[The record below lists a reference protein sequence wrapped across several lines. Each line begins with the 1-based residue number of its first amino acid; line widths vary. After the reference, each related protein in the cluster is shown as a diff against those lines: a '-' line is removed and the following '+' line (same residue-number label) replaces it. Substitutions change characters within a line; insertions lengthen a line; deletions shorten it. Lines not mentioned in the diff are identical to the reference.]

1 VKISQDVKVA
11 ISRAWITNKQVG
23 DFTELCFAAFFSAV
37 LSALPAIGVCA
48 AASRQSR
55 LIQGELTPHGL
66 CMGLLAWGII
76 FAVMLAF
83 FIVADSIGAAE
94 RLTAEYVDG
103 CWAVAGEYGEVLYV
117 DKHRNVV
124 RRTKKG

>member
-1 VKISQDVKVA
+1 VKIFQDVTVA

-23 DFTELCFAAFFSAV
+23 DFTELCFAAFFCV
-37 LSALPAIGVCA
+37 TLSALPAIGVCA
-48 AASRQSR
+48 AASRHSHLSQA
-55 LIQGELTPHGL
+55 ELTAHGL
-66 CMGLLAWGII
+66 CMGVLAWVVV

-83 FIVADSIGAAE
+83 FIIDGSVGATE

-103 CWAVAGEYGEVLYV
+103 CWMVAGKHGETLYI

-124 RRTKKG
+124 RRTKKA